1 MQIFCIFLFNLQ
13 QYENI
18 PFQDPLKK
26 MTAKALIQIHVSF
39 PSSAGVVDSCVERMK
54 HIYVELHLE
63 SVKTGK
69 STHRRK
75 VTEGFS
81 NMIDSFN
88 IRNTEYLL
96 RGRQSQAVA
105 TELRLAAVLMA
116 LWPWFLL
123 DDLCMTAVLE
133 LLCVYT
139 ANCTVGQSS
148 ESSGSVQAVLPKTV
162 VTDSL
167 MHGVMKLASQV
178 APDNSSIH
186 SLAFS
191 LLANLAISRD
201 GKWVL
206 LKSNFLQHFLSLP
219 MPKAGGRSGSLAAES
234 FSLWLKLLL
243 NVSFGED
250 GQQMIFR
257 LRGALEML
265 VGLALSKHSSSKATS
280 LLILHNICFCSA
292 NKPKVLLLVS
302 CLGNS
307 SSEIRTIGASVT
319 SFIQWHLVFAKSYY
333 YNQAIVLCQ
342 RHKTLFMIIFINT
355 NYMRVCHLTCDPS
368 HPLSSHSAY
377 LLLQRQRPL

>member
-39 PSSAGVVDSCVERMK
+39 PSSAGVIDSCVERMK

-75 VTEGFS
+75 CQILS
-81 NMIDSFN
+81 
-88 IRNTEYLL
+88 
-96 RGRQSQAVA
+96 QQAVA
-105 TELRLAAVLMA
+105 TELRLAVVLMA

-201 GKWVL
+201 CKWVL
-206 LKSNFLQHFLSLP
+206 LKVTHWLMFKS
-219 MPKAGGRSGSLAAES
+219 SLAAES

-257 LRGALEML
+257 LRGALELL
-265 VGLALSKHSSSKATS
+265 VGLALSKHSSSKATI